1 MLILSTIFGVN
12 DFVRDY
18 AETLARAGLAAA
30 VWDLYSGAPL
40 PADYKEALARARKLN
55 DSGSVAAINRW
66 ADYMLAEL
74 RLDSL
79 GVLGFCLGGR
89 FALIHAAKDKR
100 IKACAA
106 AYPSIENPLLANQN
120 EDALALAPQI
130 GCPVHIMQPG
140 HDHVATPETYAT
152 LKADLFKRAG
162 AHKLAVLS
170 RGRARLHA
178 SPGAGGESGRD
189 QDRLAAAGGIP
200 EGVSD
205 LTLGCAEILGRNRTT
220 PIGARTIAVLL
231 KCGSAARRP

>member
-1 MLILSTIFGVN
+1 M
-12 DFVRDY
+12 
-18 AETLARAGLAAA
+18 
-30 VWDLYSGAPL
+30 
-40 PADYKEALARARKLN
+40 K
-55 DSGSVAAINRW
+55 RW
-66 ADYMLAEL
+66 ADYMLDEL

-106 AYPSIENPLLANQN
+106 AYPSIENPLLANQS

-152 LKADLFKRAG
+152 LKAGLFKRPG
-162 AHKLAVLS
+162 GHKLAVLS

-178 SPGAGGESGRD
+178 SPGAGGKSRRH
-189 QDRLAAAGGIP
+189 QDRLAAAR
-200 EGVSD
+200 GVPD
-205 LTLGCAEILGRNRTT
+205 GVFGVMYFRCHHPRKRMIQ
-220 PIGARTIAVLL
+220 
-231 KCGSAARRP
+231 